1 MLLTTNWQA
10 HDNYQYGFT
19 TGDSRHSFMQLKV
32 KHLISG
38 IIVDQ
43 SLNPNNQKQLLNWK
57 IYEKVV
63 IADVNDSP
71 PVLVEVIFEHY
82 AEFWWQLI
90 HL

>member
-32 KHLISG
+32 KHLSNS
-38 IIVDQ
+38 IIIDQ
-43 SLNPNNQKQLLNWK
+43 SLHPNNQNNCRIEQ
-57 IYEKVV
+57 IDEKVV

-71 PVLVEVIFEHY
+71 PVLVEVIFEDS
-82 AEFWWQLI
+82 AEF
-90 HL
+90 

>member
-38 IIVDQ
+38 IIIDK
-43 SLNPNNQKQLLNWK
+43 SLNPNNHKQLLN
-57 IYEKVV
+57 
-63 IADVNDSP
+63 
-71 PVLVEVIFEHY
+71 
-82 AEFWWQLI
+82 
-90 HL
+90 

>member
-38 IIVDQ
+38 IILDHDQ
-43 SLNPNNQKQLLNWK
+43 SLHLNNQSNGWIEKV
-57 IYEKVV
+57 YVKVV

-71 PVLVEVIFEHY
+71 PVLVEVNMDI
-82 AEFWWQLI
+82 
-90 HL
+90 